1 MEISLKCFATLAEA
15 DKCDYGNSTIKTLAE
30 GARVRDL
37 LKEMKISQK
46 DVKLIFVNSK
56 HADFETVLH
65 PGDVVGLAPPTGG
78 M

>member
-15 DKCDYGNSTIKTLAE
+15 DKCDYRDSTTKTLAE

-37 LKEMKISQK
+37 LKEMKISEK

-65 PGDVVGLAPPTGG
+65 PGDVVGLAPPSGG